1 MRLAF
6 SLGFGLNLLQHALL
20 LDAELLER
28 WIVVDEILR
37 NRLRGIGGELACSL
51 ARRRRLAFGLR
62 GAPLGDRRGAPFF
75 GQIFHARRVEPRLGF
90 VPTLAGADGFGQS
103 LGALGFHS
111 LGLREFTR
119 FGEREKLIASMIHE
133 IYLKPERPT
142 MTYLIEQVRARCAQ
156 KGFPLPDRRTIKA
169 RVDRIDR
176 RTVALRRKDAK
187 GVKATKAVPGQYVAS
202 RPLEVVQIDHTEVDV
217 FLVDETTRQT
227 MDKRPWLTL
236 AIDVFTRMVVGFHLS
251 MDKPS
256 RVSLGLC
263 MLNAVYDK
271 SAWLKEREIDASW
284 PAAGLPEAVH
294 ADNGAD
300 FRSHAFAWAC
310 REEGIKLIFRPI
322 GAPHYGGHIERLI
335 GTMMGRVHFYPGS
348 TFANPTA
355 RQNNEPGHFA
365 AMTFREFECAL
376 GWEIAGRYNEEIH
389 SALLRPPIAVWRE
402 HEASLALRMPKDRM
416 AFWVSFLPD
425 AHRTLRP
432 DGIWLHDIPYWSNA
446 LSSQI
451 GRAKGELLVKFDP
464 RDVSRIFVEQPDG
477 HFLEARARPLGFPV
491 ISLREWKQA
500 KKALGSNGRKERNDE
515 QITKTALAQRR
526 LIDKAIAKTAA
537 ARRAPMVATKS
548 GDEPDFGSMTGI
560 DSRIPTVL
568 ELVERRRDRKTR
580 PSDG

>member
-1 MRLAF
+1 M
-6 SLGFGLNLLQHALL
+6 
-20 LDAELLER
+20 
-28 WIVVDEILR
+28 
-37 NRLRGIGGELACSL
+37 GGEDDVAEDDE
-51 ARRRRLAFGLR
+51 AHRRREEGCRREEVIRSVLQRHDDKRLTI
-62 GAPLGDRRGAPFF
+62 GAVEEIAQELGVSRSTMYRLITAYRAKGTVSS
-75 GQIFHARRVEPRLGF
+75 VEPRAQGRRKD
-90 VPTLAGADGFGQS
+90 TLVLDAK
-103 LGALGFHS
+103 
-111 LGLREFTR
+111 
-119 FGEREKLIASMIHE
+119 REKLIASTIHE

-142 MTYLIEQVRARCAQ
+142 MTYLVEQVRARCAQ
-156 KGFPLPDRRTIKA
+156 KGLPLPDRRTIKA

-176 RTVALRRKDAK
+176 RTVALKRKDAK
-187 GVKATKAVPGQYVAS
+187 GVKATKAVPGQYVAA

-217 FLVDETTRQT
+217 FLVDETTRKT

-263 MLNAVYDK
+263 MLNSVYDK
-271 SAWLKEREIDASW
+271 SAWLTEREIDASW

-355 RQNNEPGHFA
+355 RQGNKSGRFA

-446 LSSQI
+446 LSGQV
-451 GRAKGELLVKFDP
+451 GRAKGELLIKFDP
-464 RDVSRIFVEQPDG
+464 RDVSRIFVQHPDG
-477 HFLEARARPLGFPV
+477 RFLEARPRPLGFPA
-491 ISLREWKQA
+491 ISLREWNQA
-500 KKALGSNGRKERNDE
+500 KNALGGKGHRERNDA
-515 QITKTALAQRR
+515 QITKTALAQRQ
-526 LIDKAIAKTAA
+526 LIDEAIAKTAA
-537 ARRAPMVATKS
+537 ARRAPDKTKNN
-548 GDEPDFGSMTGI
+548 GEKADFGSMTGI

-568 ELVERRRDRKTR
+568 ELVERQRDRKTR

>member
-1 MRLAF
+1 M
-6 SLGFGLNLLQHALL
+6 
-20 LDAELLER
+20 
-28 WIVVDEILR
+28 
-37 NRLRGIGGELACSL
+37 GGEDDVAEDDE
-51 ARRRRLAFGLR
+51 ARRRRDEGCRREEAIRGLLKR
-62 GAPLGDRRGAPFF
+62 HDDKRLTIGAVEETAQELGVSRSTMYRLITAYRAKGTVSS
-75 GQIFHARRVEPRLGF
+75 VEPR
-90 VPTLAGADGFGQS
+90 
-103 LGALGFHS
+103 ALGRRKDT
-111 LGLREFTR
+111 LVLDAK
-119 FGEREKLIASMIHE
+119 REKLIASTIHE

-156 KGFPLPDRRTIKA
+156 KGLPRPDRRTIKA

-176 RTVALRRKDAK
+176 RTVALKRKDAK
-187 GVKATKAVPGQYVAS
+187 GVKATKTVPGQYVTS

-217 FLVDETTRQT
+217 FLVDETTRKT
-227 MDKRPWLTL
+227 MEKRPWLTL

-271 SAWLKEREIDASW
+271 SAWLAERKIDASW

-310 REEGIKLIFRPI
+310 REEGIKLIFRPV

-355 RQNNEPGHFA
+355 RQGNKSGRFA

-446 LSSQI
+446 LSGQV
-451 GRAKGELLVKFDP
+451 GRAKSELLIKFDP
-464 RDVSRIFVEQPDG
+464 RDVSRIFVQHPDSR
-477 HFLEARARPLGFPV
+477 FLEARARPLGFPA
-491 ISLREWKQA
+491 ISLREWNQA
-500 KKALGSNGRKERNDE
+500 KKALGGKGRKERNDE
-515 QITKTALAQRR
+515 QITKTALAQRQ
-526 LIDKAIAKTAA
+526 LIEKAIAKTAA
-537 ARRAPMVATKS
+537 ARRAPVKTKN
-548 GDEPDFGSMTGI
+548 GDEADFNSMTGI

>member
-1 MRLAF
+1 M
-6 SLGFGLNLLQHALL
+6 
-20 LDAELLER
+20 
-28 WIVVDEILR
+28 
-37 NRLRGIGGELACSL
+37 GGEDDVAEDDE
-51 ARRRRLAFGLR
+51 AHRRREEGCRREEVIRSVLQRHDDKRLTI
-62 GAPLGDRRGAPFF
+62 GAVEEIAQELGVSRSTMYRLITAYRAKGTVSS
-75 GQIFHARRVEPRLGF
+75 VEPRAQGRRKD
-90 VPTLAGADGFGQS
+90 TLVLDAK
-103 LGALGFHS
+103 
-111 LGLREFTR
+111 
-119 FGEREKLIASMIHE
+119 REKLIASTIYE

-156 KGFPLPDRRTIKA
+156 KGLPLPDRRTIKA

-176 RTVALRRKDAK
+176 RTVALKRKDAK
-187 GVKATKAVPGQYVAS
+187 GVKATKAVPGQYVAA

-217 FLVDETTRQT
+217 FLVDETTRKT

-263 MLNAVYDK
+263 MLNSVYDK
-271 SAWLKEREIDASW
+271 SAWLTEREIDASW

-355 RQNNEPGHFA
+355 RQGNKSGRFA

-402 HEASLALRMPKDRM
+402 HEASLALRMPNDRM

-446 LSSQI
+446 LSGQV
-451 GRAKGELLVKFDP
+451 GRTKGELLVKFDP
-464 RDVSRIFVEQPDG
+464 RDVSRIFVQHPDG
-477 HFLEARARPLGFPV
+477 RFLEARPRPLGFPA
-491 ISLREWKQA
+491 ISLREWNQA
-500 KKALGSNGRKERNDE
+500 KNALGGKGHRERNDA
-515 QITKTALAQRR
+515 QITKTALAQRQ
-526 LIDKAIAKTAA
+526 LIDEAIAKTAA
-537 ARRAPMVATKS
+537 ARRAPDKTKNN
-548 GDEPDFGSMTGI
+548 GEKADFGSMTGI

-568 ELVERRRDRKTR
+568 ELVERQRDRKTR

>member
-1 MRLAF
+1 M
-6 SLGFGLNLLQHALL
+6 
-20 LDAELLER
+20 
-28 WIVVDEILR
+28 
-37 NRLRGIGGELACSL
+37 GGEDDVAEDDE
-51 ARRRRLAFGLR
+51 ARRRREEGCRREEAIRGLLKR
-62 GAPLGDRRGAPFF
+62 HDDKRLTIGAVEEIAQELGVSRSTMYRLITAYRAKGTVSS
-75 GQIFHARRVEPRLGF
+75 VEPR
-90 VPTLAGADGFGQS
+90 
-103 LGALGFHS
+103 ALGRRKDT
-111 LGLREFTR
+111 LVLDAK
-119 FGEREKLIASMIHE
+119 REKLIASTIHE

-156 KGFPLPDRRTIKA
+156 KGLPLPDRRTIKA

-176 RTVALRRKDAK
+176 RTVALKRKDAK
-187 GVKATKAVPGQYVAS
+187 GVKATKTVPGQYVTS

-217 FLVDETTRQT
+217 FLVDETTRKT

-271 SAWLKEREIDASW
+271 SAWLAERKIDASW

-355 RQNNEPGHFA
+355 RQGNKSGRFA

-446 LSSQI
+446 LSGQV
-451 GRAKGELLVKFDP
+451 GRAKSELLIKFDP
-464 RDVSRIFVEQPDG
+464 RDVSRIFVQHPDG
-477 HFLEARARPLGFPV
+477 RFLEARARPLDFPA
-491 ISLREWKQA
+491 ISMREWNQA
-500 KKALGSNGRKERNDE
+500 KKALGGKGRKERNDE
-515 QITKTALAQRR
+515 QITKTALAQRQ

-537 ARRAPMVATKS
+537 ARRAPVKTKN
-548 GDEPDFGSMTGI
+548 GDEADFNSMTGI

>member
-1 MRLAF
+1 M
-6 SLGFGLNLLQHALL
+6 
-20 LDAELLER
+20 
-28 WIVVDEILR
+28 
-37 NRLRGIGGELACSL
+37 GGEDDVAEDDG
-51 ARRRRLAFGLR
+51 ARCRREEGCRREEAIRGLLKRHDDKRLTI
-62 GAPLGDRRGAPFF
+62 GAVEEIAQELGVSRATMYRLITAYR
-75 GQIFHARRVEPRLGF
+75 AKATVSSVEPRSKGRRKD
-90 VPTLAGADGFGQS
+90 TLVLDAK
-103 LGALGFHS
+103 
-111 LGLREFTR
+111 
-119 FGEREKLIASMIHE
+119 REKLISSTIYE

-156 KGFPLPDRRTIKA
+156 IGLPLPDRRTIKA
-169 RVDRIDR
+169 RVNRIDR
-176 RTVALRRKDAK
+176 RTVALKRKDAR
-187 GVKATKAVPGQYVAS
+187 GVKATTALSGEYVTS

-217 FLVDETTRQT
+217 FLVDETTRKT

-271 SAWLKEREIDASW
+271 SAWLAERQIDASW

-310 REEGIKLIFRPI
+310 REEGIKLIFRPL

-355 RQNNEPGHFA
+355 RQGNKSGRFA

-389 SALLRPPIAVWRE
+389 SALLRPPVAVWRE

-446 LSSQI
+446 LSGQV
-451 GRAKGELLVKFDP
+451 GRTKSELLIKFDP
-464 RDVSRIFVEQPDG
+464 RDVSRIFVQHPDS
-477 HFLEARARPLGFPV
+477 HFLEARARPLGFPA
-491 ISLREWKQA
+491 ISLREWNQA
-500 KKALGSNGRKERNDE
+500 KKALGGKGRKERNDE
-515 QITKTALAQRR
+515 QITKTALAQRQ

-537 ARRAPMVATKS
+537 ARRAPVKTKN
-548 GDEPDFGSMTGI
+548 GDEADFNSMTGI

-568 ELVERRRDRKTR
+568 ELAERQRDRKTR

>member
-1 MRLAF
+1 MGESDAPEADEAFRRREEGCRREEAIRSLLKRYDEKRLSIGA
-6 SLGFGLNLLQHALL
+6 
-20 LDAELLER
+20 
-28 WIVVDEILR
+28 VDEIAQELGVSR
-37 NRLRGIGGELACSL
+37 STMYRLIAAYRAKGTVSS
-51 ARRRRLAFGLR
+51 
-62 GAPLGDRRGAPFF
+62 
-75 GQIFHARRVEPRLGF
+75 VEPR
-90 VPTLAGADGFGQS
+90 
-103 LGALGFHS
+103 ALGRRKDT
-111 LGLREFTR
+111 LVLDAK
-119 FGEREKLIASMIHE
+119 REKLIAATIHE
-133 IYLKPERPT
+133 IYLQPERPT

-156 KGFPLPDRRTIKA
+156 KGLPLPDRRTIKV

-176 RTVALRRKDAK
+176 RTVALKRKDLK
-187 GVKATKAVPGQYVAS
+187 GVKATKAVPGRYVAS

-217 FLVDETTRQT
+217 FLVDETTRET
-227 MDKRPWLTL
+227 MKKRPWLTL

-310 REEGIKLIFRPI
+310 REEGIKLIFRPV

-355 RQNNEPGHFA
+355 RQGNKSEHFA
-365 AMTFREFECAL
+365 AMTIREFECAL

-389 SALLRPPIAVWRE
+389 GALLRPPIAVWRE

-446 LSSQI
+446 LSGQV
-451 GRAKGELLVKFDP
+451 GRSKGELLVKFDP
-464 RDVSRIFVEQPDG
+464 RDVSRIFVQHPDG
-477 HFLEARARPLGFPV
+477 SFLEARARPLGFPA

-500 KKALGSNGRKERNDE
+500 RKALGGKGRRERNDE
-515 QITKTALAQRR
+515 QITKTALSQRK
-526 LIDKAIAKTAA
+526 LINEAIAKTAA
-537 ARRAPMVATKS
+537 ARRAPVNTKS
-548 GDEPDFGSMTGI
+548 GDEANFGSMSGI

-568 ELVERRRDRKTR
+568 ELAERQRDRNTR

>member
-1 MRLAF
+1 M
-6 SLGFGLNLLQHALL
+6 
-20 LDAELLER
+20 
-28 WIVVDEILR
+28 
-37 NRLRGIGGELACSL
+37 GGEDDVAEDDE
-51 ARRRRLAFGLR
+51 ARRRRDEGCRREEAIRGLLKR
-62 GAPLGDRRGAPFF
+62 HDDKKLTIGAVEEIAQELGVSRSTMYRLITAYRAKGTVSS
-75 GQIFHARRVEPRLGF
+75 VEPR
-90 VPTLAGADGFGQS
+90 
-103 LGALGFHS
+103 ALGRRKDT
-111 LGLREFTR
+111 LVLDAK
-119 FGEREKLIASMIHE
+119 REKLIASTIHE

-156 KGFPLPDRRTIKA
+156 KGLPLPDRRTIKA

-176 RTVALRRKDAK
+176 RTVALKRKDAK
-187 GVKATKAVPGQYVAS
+187 GVKATKTVPGQYVTS

-217 FLVDETTRQT
+217 FLVDETTRKT
-227 MDKRPWLTL
+227 IDKRPWLTL

-271 SAWLKEREIDASW
+271 SAWLAERKIDASW

-355 RQNNEPGHFA
+355 RQGNKSGRFA

-446 LSSQI
+446 LSGQV
-451 GRAKGELLVKFDP
+451 GRAKSELLIKFDP
-464 RDVSRIFVEQPDG
+464 RDVSRIFVQHPDG
-477 HFLEARARPLGFPV
+477 RFLEARARPLGFPA
-491 ISLREWKQA
+491 ISLREWNQA
-500 KKALGSNGRKERNDE
+500 KKALGGKGRKERNDE
-515 QITKTALAQRR
+515 QITKTALAQRQ

-537 ARRAPMVATKS
+537 ARRAPVKTKN
-548 GDEPDFGSMTGI
+548 GDEADFNSMTGI

>member
-1 MRLAF
+1 MGGEDDVAEDDEALRRREEGCRREEAIR
-6 SLGFGLNLLQHALL
+6 SLLQRHDDKRLTIGAVEEI
-20 LDAELLER
+20 AQELGVSR
-28 WIVVDEILR
+28 STMY
-37 NRLRGIGGELACSL
+37 RLIMAYRAKGTVSS
-51 ARRRRLAFGLR
+51 
-62 GAPLGDRRGAPFF
+62 
-75 GQIFHARRVEPRLGF
+75 VEPRAQGRHKD
-90 VPTLAGADGFGQS
+90 TLVLDAK
-103 LGALGFHS
+103 
-111 LGLREFTR
+111 RER
-119 FGEREKLIASMIHE
+119 LIASTIHE

-156 KGFPLPDRRTIKA
+156 QGLPLPDRRTIKA

-176 RTVALRRKDAK
+176 RTVALKRKDAN
-187 GVKATKAVPGQYVAS
+187 GVKATKAVPGQYVTS
-202 RPLEVVQIDHTEVDV
+202 RPLEIVQIDHTEVDV
-217 FLVDETTRQT
+217 FLVDETTRKT

-271 SAWLKEREIDASW
+271 SAWLTEREIDASW

-310 REEGIKLIFRPI
+310 REEGIKLIFRPM

-355 RQNNEPGHFA
+355 RQGNKSGRFA

-446 LSSQI
+446 LSGQV
-451 GRAKGELLVKFDP
+451 GRAKGELLIKFDP
-464 RDVSRIFVEQPDG
+464 RDVSRIFVQHLDG
-477 HFLEARARPLGFPV
+477 RFSEARPRPLGFPA
-491 ISLREWKQA
+491 ISLREWNLA
-500 KKALGSNGRKERNDE
+500 KKALGGTGRRERNDA
-515 QITKTALAQRR
+515 QITKTALAQRQ
-526 LIDKAIAKTAA
+526 LIDQAIAKTAA
-537 ARRAPMVATKS
+537 ARRAPTKTKNI
-548 GDEPDFGSMTGI
+548 GDEQDFSSMTGI
-560 DSRIPTVL
+560 DSRIPSVL
-568 ELVERRRDRKTR
+568 ELVERQRDRKTR

>member
-1 MRLAF
+1 M
-6 SLGFGLNLLQHALL
+6 
-20 LDAELLER
+20 
-28 WIVVDEILR
+28 
-37 NRLRGIGGELACSL
+37 GGEDDVAEDDE
-51 ARRRRLAFGLR
+51 ARRRREEGCRREEAIRGLLKR
-62 GAPLGDRRGAPFF
+62 HDDKRLTIGAVEEIAQELGVSRSTMYRLITAYRAKGTVSS
-75 GQIFHARRVEPRLGF
+75 VEPR
-90 VPTLAGADGFGQS
+90 
-103 LGALGFHS
+103 ALGRRKDT
-111 LGLREFTR
+111 LVLDAG
-119 FGEREKLIASMIHE
+119 REKLIASTIHE

-156 KGFPLPDRRTIKA
+156 KGLPLPDRRTIKA

-176 RTVALRRKDAK
+176 RTVALKRKDAK
-187 GVKATKAVPGQYVAS
+187 GVKATKTVPGQYVTS

-217 FLVDETTRQT
+217 FLVDETTRKT

-271 SAWLKEREIDASW
+271 SAWLAERKIDASW

-322 GAPHYGGHIERLI
+322 GTPHYGGHIERLI

-355 RQNNEPGHFA
+355 RQGNKSGRFA

-402 HEASLALRMPKDRM
+402 HEVSLALRMPRDRM

-446 LSSQI
+446 LSGQV
-451 GRAKGELLVKFDP
+451 GRAKSELLIKFDP
-464 RDVSRIFVEQPDG
+464 RDVSRIFVQHLDG
-477 HFLEARARPLGFPV
+477 RFLEARARPLGFPA
-491 ISLREWKQA
+491 ISLREWNQA
-500 KKALGSNGRKERNDE
+500 KKALRGKGRKERNDE
-515 QITKTALAQRR
+515 QIIKTALAQRQ

-537 ARRAPMVATKS
+537 ARRAPVKTKN
-548 GDEPDFGSMTGI
+548 GDEADFNSMTGI

>member
-1 MRLAF
+1 MG
-6 SLGFGLNLLQHALL
+6 SE
-20 LDAELLER
+20 DDVAED
-28 WIVVDEILR
+28 DE
-37 NRLRGIGGELACSL
+37 AH
-51 ARRRRLAFGLR
+51 RRREEGCRREEAIRSLLKRHDDKRLTI
-62 GAPLGDRRGAPFF
+62 GAVEEIAQELGVSRSTMYRLITGYRAK
-75 GQIFHARRVEPRLGF
+75 GTVSSVEPRAQGRRKD
-90 VPTLAGADGFGQS
+90 TLVLDAK
-103 LGALGFHS
+103 
-111 LGLREFTR
+111 
-119 FGEREKLIASMIHE
+119 REKLIASTIHE

-156 KGFPLPDRRTIKA
+156 QGLPLPDRRTIKA

-176 RTVALRRKDAK
+176 RTVALKRKDAK
-187 GVKATKAVPGQYVAS
+187 GVKATKAVPGQYVTS
-202 RPLEVVQIDHTEVDV
+202 RPLEIVQIDHTEVDV
-217 FLVDETTRQT
+217 FLVDEMTRKT
-227 MDKRPWLTL
+227 MNQRPWLTL
-236 AIDVFTRMVVGFHLS
+236 AIDVFTRMVVGFDLS

-271 SAWLKEREIDASW
+271 SAWLTEREIDASW
-284 PAAGLPEAVH
+284 PAVGLPEAVH

-355 RQNNEPGHFA
+355 RQGNKSERFA
-365 AMTFREFECAL
+365 SMTFREFECAL

-446 LSSQI
+446 LSGQV
-451 GRAKGELLVKFDP
+451 GRAKGELLIKFDP
-464 RDVSRIFVEQPDG
+464 RDVSRIFVQHSDG
-477 HFLEARARPLGFPV
+477 RFLEARARPLGFPA
-491 ISLREWKQA
+491 ISLREWNQA
-500 KKALGSNGRKERNDE
+500 KKALGGTGRRERNDA
-515 QITKTALAQRR
+515 QITKTALAQRQ
-526 LIDKAIAKTAA
+526 LIDQAITKTAA
-537 ARRAPMVATKS
+537 ARRAPTTKNI
-548 GDEPDFGSMTGI
+548 GDEEDFGSMTGI

-568 ELVERRRDRKTR
+568 ELVERQRDRKTR

>member
-1 MRLAF
+1 M
-6 SLGFGLNLLQHALL
+6 
-20 LDAELLER
+20 
-28 WIVVDEILR
+28 
-37 NRLRGIGGELACSL
+37 GGEDDVAEDDE
-51 ARRRRLAFGLR
+51 AHRRREEGCRREEAIRGLLKRHDDKRLTI
-62 GAPLGDRRGAPFF
+62 GAVEEIAQELGVSRSTMYRLITAYRAKGTVSS
-75 GQIFHARRVEPRLGF
+75 VEPRAQGRRKD
-90 VPTLAGADGFGQS
+90 TLVLDAK
-103 LGALGFHS
+103 
-111 LGLREFTR
+111 
-119 FGEREKLIASMIHE
+119 REKLIASTIHE

-156 KGFPLPDRRTIKA
+156 KGLPLPDRRTIKA

-176 RTVALRRKDAK
+176 RTVALKRKDAK
-187 GVKATKAVPGQYVAS
+187 GVKATKAVPGQYVTS

-217 FLVDETTRQT
+217 FLVDETTRKT

-271 SAWLKEREIDASW
+271 SAWLTEREIDASW

-355 RQNNEPGHFA
+355 RQGNKSGRFA

-446 LSSQI
+446 LSGQV
-451 GRAKGELLVKFDP
+451 GRAKGELLIKFDP
-464 RDVSRIFVEQPDG
+464 RDVSRIFVQHLDG
-477 HFLEARARPLGFPV
+477 RFSEARARPLGFPA
-491 ISLREWKQA
+491 ISLREWNQA
-500 KKALGSNGRKERNDE
+500 KKALGGKGRKERNDA
-515 QITKTALAQRR
+515 QITKTALAQRQ
-526 LIDKAIAKTAA
+526 LIDQAIAKTAA
-537 ARRAPMVATKS
+537 ARRAPIKTKN
-548 GDEPDFGSMTGI
+548 GDEQDFSSMTGI

-568 ELVERRRDRKTR
+568 ELVERQRDRKTR

>member
-1 MRLAF
+1 M
-6 SLGFGLNLLQHALL
+6 
-20 LDAELLER
+20 
-28 WIVVDEILR
+28 
-37 NRLRGIGGELACSL
+37 
-51 ARRRRLAFGLR
+51 AR
-62 GAPLGDRRGAPFF
+62 
-75 GQIFHARRVEPRLGF
+75 
-90 VPTLAGADGFGQS
+90 
-103 LGALGFHS
+103 
-111 LGLREFTR
+111 
-119 FGEREKLIASMIHE
+119 
-133 IYLKPERPT
+133 
-142 MTYLIEQVRARCAQ
+142 
-156 KGFPLPDRRTIKA
+156 
-169 RVDRIDR
+169 
-176 RTVALRRKDAK
+176 K
-187 GVKATKAVPGQYVAS
+187 GVKATKTVPGQYVTS

-217 FLVDETTRQT
+217 FLVDETTRKT

-271 SAWLKEREIDASW
+271 SAWLAERKIDASW

-355 RQNNEPGHFA
+355 RQGNKSGRFA

-402 HEASLALRMPKDRM
+402 HEPSLALRMPKDRM

-446 LSSQI
+446 LSGQV
-451 GRAKGELLVKFDP
+451 GRAKSELLIKFDP
-464 RDVSRIFVEQPDG
+464 RDVSRIFVQHPDSR
-477 HFLEARARPLGFPV
+477 FLEARARPLGFPA
-491 ISLREWKQA
+491 ISLREWTQA
-500 KKALGSNGRKERNDE
+500 KKALGGKGRQERNDE
-515 QITKTALAQRR
+515 QITKTALAQRQ
-526 LIDKAIAKTAA
+526 LIEKAIAKTAA
-537 ARRAPMVATKS
+537 ARRAPVKTKN
-548 GDEPDFGSMTGI
+548 GDEADFNSMTGI
-560 DSRIPTVL
+560 DSRITTVL